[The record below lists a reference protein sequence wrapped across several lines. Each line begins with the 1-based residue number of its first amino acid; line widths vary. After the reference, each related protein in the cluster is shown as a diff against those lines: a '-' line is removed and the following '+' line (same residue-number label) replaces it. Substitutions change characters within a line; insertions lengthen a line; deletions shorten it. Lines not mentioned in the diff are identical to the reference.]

1 MASLGQQLKK
11 AREERGLTIQ
21 NIADATHIGSRFLQG
36 IETDDYGILPGGV
49 FNRAFVRKF
58 AAQVGFDQEQ
68 AVKLYDEQLAEMGGE
83 PEKGS
88 YLGLGD
94 ELEAKS
100 SSGNGL
106 LLAFIAVVVLGAILY
121 AAYLAFSPA
130 RLGAGNVAAA
140 LPTPQPTATV
150 TPAASPDV
158 SPGASPD
165 ASPSPGSSPT
175 PEASPSPESTSAN
188 GLRVQVIAN
197 GGDCWI
203 NFQTD
208 GGKAQNIT
216 LKQGENRDFEAT
228 EKLRFLRLGNLSA
241 VNILINGKRANPDKL
256 APNRKGVV
264 VDNVLITKDNFQ
276 QFLD

>member
-21 NIADATHIGSRFLQG
+21 NLADATHIGSRFLDG
-36 IETDDYGILPGGV
+36 IENDDYSILPGGV

-58 AAQVGFDQEQ
+58 AGQVGFDQEQ

-88 YLGLGD
+88 YLGLSD
-94 ELEAKS
+94 ELEARS

-121 AAYLAFSPA
+121 AAYLAFSPNRSA
-130 RLGAGNVAAA
+130 SNNVAAA
-140 LPTPQPTATV
+140 LPTPQPTATA
-150 TPAASPDV
+150 TPS
-158 SPGASPD
+158 ASPD
-165 ASPSPGSSPT
+165 ASPTAS
-175 PEASPSPESTSAN
+175 PEASPSPESTPAN

-208 GGKAQNIT
+208 GGKTENVT

-228 EKLRFLRLGNLSA
+228 EKLRFLRLGNLPA
-241 VNILINGKRANPDKL
+241 LNILINGKRANPDKL

>member
-21 NIADATHIGSRFLQG
+21 QIADATHIGSRFLQG
-36 IETDDYGILPGGV
+36 IESDDYGILPGGV

-58 AAQVGFDQEQ
+58 AGQVGFDQEQ
-68 AVKLYDEQLAEMGGE
+68 AAKLYDEQLAEMGGE
-83 PEKGS
+83 PAKGS

-121 AAYLAFSPA
+121 AAYLAFSPS
-130 RLGAGNVAAA
+130 RLQSNNVAAA
-140 LPTPQPTATV
+140 LPTPQPTATAA
-150 TPAASPDV
+150 PAE
-158 SPGASPD
+158 SPGAS
-165 ASPSPGSSPT
+165 AT
-175 PEASPSPESTSAN
+175 PEASPSPAADSTPAS

-197 GGDCWI
+197 AGDCWI

-208 GGKAQNIT
+208 GGKTENIT
-216 LKQGENRDFEAT
+216 LKQGENRDFDAT
-228 EKLRFLRLGNLSA
+228 EKLRFLRLGNLPA
-241 VNILINGKRANPDKL
+241 VNILINGKRANPDKI

-276 QFLD
+276 QFID

>member
-21 NIADATHIGSRFLQG
+21 QIADATHIGSRFLQG
-36 IETDDYGILPGGV
+36 IENDDYSILPGGV

-58 AAQVGFDQEQ
+58 ASQVGFDQEQ
-68 AVKLYDEQLAEMGGE
+68 AAKLYDEQLAEMGGE
-83 PEKGS
+83 PAKGS

-121 AAYLAFSPA
+121 AAYLAFSPS
-130 RLGAGNVAAA
+130 RLQANNVAAA
-140 LPTPQPTATV
+140 LPTPQPTATAA
-150 TPAASPDV
+150 PAE
-158 SPGASPD
+158 SPGASP
-165 ASPSPGSSPT
+165 SPGASAT
-175 PEASPSPESTSAN
+175 PEASPSPDSAPAS

-208 GGKAQNIT
+208 GGKTENIT
-216 LKQGENRDFEAT
+216 LKQGENRDFDAT
-228 EKLRFLRLGNLSA
+228 EKLRFLRLGNLPA
-241 VNILINGKRANPDKL
+241 VNILINGKRANPDKI

-276 QFLD
+276 QFID

>member
-1 MASLGQQLKK
+1 MASLGQQLKQ

-21 NIADATHIGSRFLQG
+21 QIANATHIGSRFLQG
-36 IETDDYGILPGGV
+36 IESDDYSILPGGV

-58 AAQVGFDQEQ
+58 AGQVGFDQDQ
-68 AVKLYDEQLAEMGGE
+68 AARLYDEQLAEMGGE
-83 PEKGS
+83 PTKGS

-121 AAYLAFSPA
+121 AAYLAFSPS
-130 RLGAGNVAAA
+130 RLQSNNVAAA
-140 LPTPQPTATV
+140 LPTPQPTATA
-150 TPAASPDV
+150 TPAGSTGAS
-158 SPGASPD
+158 ASPD
-165 ASPSPGSSPT
+165 ASATPG
-175 PEASPSPESTSAN
+175 ASPSPAADSTPAS
-188 GLRVQVIAN
+188 GLRVQIIAN
-197 GGDCWI
+197 AGDCWI

-208 GGKAQNIT
+208 GGKTENIT
-216 LKQGENRDFEAT
+216 LKQGENRDFDAT
-228 EKLRFLRLGNLSA
+228 EKLRFLRLGNLPA
-241 VNILINGKRANPDKL
+241 VNILINGKRANPDKI

-276 QFLD
+276 QFID